1 MMNSES
7 WNEPWW
13 TVNPESGDFKMST
26 HVVYQSF
33 ESRHQGVK
41 CVNSST
47 NRLLTFTHTGSA
59 NVHYKFGWLTGHT
72 RSWDWSVTT
81 CLFVLFQISR
91 LFHWLS
97 TFTGVS
103 PSIFLASFLY
113 HKWCVTNRMPQS
125 VGIEGGGREVFVLCI
140 PFFGPDVLCIMTRT
154 FDRGWWNLH
163 RVL

>member
-47 NRLLTFTHTGSA
+47 NRLLTFTLTGSA
-59 NVHYKFGWLTGHT
+59 NVHYTFGWLTGHT
-72 RSWDWSVTT
+72 IPRSWDYSVAT
-81 CLFVLFQISR
+81 CLSVLFQISR

-97 TFTGVS
+97 TFPGVS
-103 PSIFLASFLY
+103 PSIFLLLFSITSGVSHTVCPSRYRRRGSWSVRTVYSFLRTRCTVY
-113 HKWCVTNRMPQS
+113 HDSNFRPWLV
-125 VGIEGGGREVFVLCI
+125 
-140 PFFGPDVLCIMTRT
+140 
-154 FDRGWWNLH
+154 NLH